1 MLSGQVLRGRQP
13 ALVIS
18 FVYHA
23 VCHWNLPPGAAA
35 IRAIGAVALGTM
47 HASTVWFHIAEN
59 RRLCTTP
66 DSGIIDF
73 FRSKLVLQSART
85 RGMPTPAARF
95 SFAWISCARTPR
107 YADQQHDSSSI
118 LCGYAYGFDREITMI
133 TLLIVRRQWSR
144 TKVGP
149 TGQGQ
154 ASRCIFCLTWD
165 QVFAY
170 FKGVCLGYVFSYR
183 IFLMRDR
190 NN

>member
-118 LCGYAYGFDREITMI
+118 LCGYAYGFDRNHNDYATYREAAVVEDEGRANRPRAGIKMYI
-133 TLLIVRRQWSR
+133 LSHVRSGVRLFQRSLLRLRFLLPYLSYA
-144 TKVGP
+144 GP
-149 TGQGQ
+149 
-154 ASRCIFCLTWD
+154 
-165 QVFAY
+165 
-170 FKGVCLGYVFSYR
+170 K
-183 IFLMRDR
+183 
-190 NN
+190 